1 MRGGQRCI
9 ASVDRELQFPDSSS
23 SSFYITWAVSSQG
36 LKNLAIYGN
45 NYGTESSR
53 QRRRKREK
61 ILTVVELGVQVVL
74 MVTFWSMGEENVGG
88 DLWLLYHSVLHLSC

>member
-1 MRGGQRCI
+1 MRGGQRFI

-23 SSFYITWAVSSQG
+23 NSFYITWAVSSQG

-61 ILTVVELGVQVVL
+61 IGGGV
-74 MVTFWSMGEENVGG
+74 
-88 DLWLLYHSVLHLSC
+88 

>member
-1 MRGGQRCI
+1 MVVMWSSWVWRWEGESGVRGGQRFI

-23 SSFYITWAVSSQG
+23 NSFYITWAVSSQG

-61 ILTVVELGVQVVL
+61 IGGGV
-74 MVTFWSMGEENVGG
+74 
-88 DLWLLYHSVLHLSC
+88 